1 MLQQAAKLRL
11 SNDMAIAGL
20 NTFHPDIVRA
30 LGPVTDGAY
39 TIGSYAVGLDSPAN
53 QTFTESARRF
63 AKEPNLIPSSTTV
76 AAYNVVRLVGEGF
89 TKAAS
94 TDPEKLATT
103 LPEIELSLPNG
114 KLAFSGE
121 NHLLM
126 QPILV
131 LQLKGGEAQLVEKL
145 GQSVHPKLD
154 GCAL

>member
-1 MLQQAAKLRL
+1 ML
-11 SNDMAIAGL
+11 
-20 NTFHPDIVRA
+20 
-30 LGPVTDGAY
+30 
-39 TIGSYAVGLDSPAN
+39 
-53 QTFTESARRF
+53 
-63 AKEPNLIPSSTTV
+63 
-76 AAYNVVRLVGEGF
+76 
-89 TKAAS
+89 
-94 TDPEKLATT
+94 DPEKLATT